1 MHRRAIVPARVNI
14 IGEHVDNHGGLSLPF
29 ATSDYLIMDAIQRG
43 EGYSGDELVIRLWK
57 EAGGWPADLT
67 VDSGIPIGM
76 GMSSSAALCVAI
88 VLCARGVNEG
98 IETCKE
104 ARRIERVVLENNCG
118 LLDQIAMIFS
128 KEGHAVLVDFSDL
141 SMEQIPLP
149 ASWIFKLVDSGIS
162 RALSSTEYGA
172 MNTYSKKHVAD
183 EVQRV
188 LDSRGASAEYL
199 GQLLNQSHSSLISLG
214 VSLAE
219 IDRMVDDL
227 QRTDGVLGARMMG
240 GGFGGMIL
248 VLVEDEG
255 VLPSIPVVVSSDS
268 ARLEEVL

>member
-43 EGYSGDELVIRLWK
+43 EGYSGDDLVIRLWK

-118 LLDQIAMIFS
+118 LLDQIAMVFS

-141 SMEQIPLP
+141 SVEQIPLP

-162 RALSSTEYGA
+162 RTLSSTEYGTKNA
-172 MNTYSKKHVAD
+172 YSKKHVAD

-188 LDSRGASAEYL
+188 LDSKDAPAEYL

-248 VLVEDEG
+248 VLVEDEE

>member
-43 EGYSGDELVIRLWK
+43 EGYSGDDLVIRLWK

-118 LLDQIAMIFS
+118 LLDQIAMVFS

-141 SMEQIPLP
+141 SVEQIPLP

-162 RALSSTEYGA
+162 RTLSSTEYGTRNA
-172 MNTYSKKHVAD
+172 YSKKHVAD

-188 LDSRGASAEYL
+188 LDSRDAPAEYL

-248 VLVEDEG
+248 VLVENEG

-268 ARLEEVL
+268 ARLEEIL

>member
-1 MHRRAIVPARVNI
+1 MHRRAVVPARVNI

-29 ATSDYLIMDAIQRG
+29 ATSDFLVLDAIKRE
-43 EGYSGDELVIRLWK
+43 EGYSGDERIIRLWK
-57 EAGGWPADLT
+57 EAGGWPADLA
-67 VDSGIPIGM
+67 VDSRIPIGK

-98 IETCKE
+98 IETCRE
-104 ARRIERVVLENNCG
+104 ARRIERVVLENDCG

-128 KEGHAVLVDFSDL
+128 TKGHAVLVDFSDL

-162 RALSSTEYGA
+162 RTLSSTDYGKSGS
-172 MNTYSKKHVAD
+172 YSKEHVTN
-183 EVQRV
+183 EVRRV
-188 LDSRGASAEYL
+188 LDSKGASAEDL
-199 GQLLNQSHSSLISLG
+199 GQLLNESHSSLISLG
-214 VSLAE
+214 VSLTE
-219 IDRMVDDL
+219 IDCMVDDL
-227 QRTDGVLGARMMG
+227 QRMDGVLGARMMG

-248 VLVEDEG
+248 VLVKNED

>member
-29 ATSDYLIMDAIQRG
+29 TTSECLVMDAIQRE

-67 VDSGIPIGM
+67 VKSRIPIGK
-76 GMSSSAALCVAI
+76 GMSSSAALCVAV
-88 VLCARGVNEG
+88 VLCAKGVNEG
-98 IETCKE
+98 IETCRE
-104 ARRIERVVLENNCG
+104 ARRIERAVLGNDCG

-128 KEGHAVLVDFSDL
+128 KKGHAVLVDFSDL
-141 SMEQIPLP
+141 SMEQVPLP

-162 RALSSTEYGA
+162 RNLSSTDYGKRNA
-172 MNTYSKKHVAD
+172 YSEEHVVN
-183 EVQRV
+183 EVRRV
-188 LDSRGASAEYL
+188 LDSRGASAEHL
-199 GQLLNQSHSSLISLG
+199 GRLLNESHSSLISLG

-219 IDRMVDDL
+219 IDRMIDGL
-227 QRTDGVLGARMMG
+227 QQMDGVLGARMMG

-248 VLVEDEG
+248 VLVENEE
-255 VLPSIPVVVSSDS
+255 VLPSIPVVVSSGS
-268 ARLEEVL
+268 AHLEEVL

>member
-43 EGYSGDELVIRLWK
+43 EGYSGDDLVIRLWK

-118 LLDQIAMIFS
+118 LLDQIAMVFS

-141 SMEQIPLP
+141 SVEQIPLP

-162 RALSSTEYGA
+162 RTLSSTEYGTR
-172 MNTYSKKHVAD
+172 NTYSKKHVAD

-188 LDSRGASAEYL
+188 LDSRGAPAEYL

-248 VLVEDEG
+248 VLVENEG

-268 ARLEEVL
+268 ARLEEIL